1 MYDREYMRKYYKQH
15 SDEIKEKN
23 RRYRENNPDAVLKTR
38 LKMHN
43 KNPSKINAR
52 RVVEAAIKAGVLA
65 KPEACSSC
73 GKKDCRIEAH
83 HEDHT
88 KPLKVTWLC
97 VSCHRKRDYEM
108 RRKQEIMEK
117 PKSSRKLTDDQV
129 REIRECDLSYSQMA
143 KKYGVSVNV
152 LQKVKAYQTYKDVD

>member
-1 MYDREYMRKYYKQH
+1 MYDKEYMREYYKQH

-23 RRYRENNPDAVLKTR
+23 RRYRETRPDAVLKTR

-88 KPLKVTWLC
+88 KPLEVAWLC

-108 RRKQEIMEK
+108 HRKQGILEK
-117 PKSSRKLTDDQV
+117 PKPSRKLTDDQV
-129 REIRECDLSYSQMA
+129 REIRKCDLSYSQMA
-143 KKYGVSVNV
+143 KKYGVSISV
-152 LQKVKAYQTYKDVD
+152 LQKIKAYQTYKDVD

>member
-1 MYDREYMRKYYKQH
+1 MYDREYMREYYKQH

-23 RRYRENNPDAVLKTR
+23 RRYRETNPDAVLKTR

-43 KNPSKINAR
+43 ENPNKINAR
-52 RVVEAAIKAGVLA
+52 RVVEAAIKAGVLV

-88 KPLKVTWLC
+88 KPLEVTWLC

-108 RRKQEIMEK
+108 RRKQGILKK

-143 KKYGVSVNV
+143 KKYGVSVSV
-152 LQKVKAYQTYKDVD
+152 LQKIKAYQTYKDVG

>member
-1 MYDREYMRKYYKQH
+1 MDRNEYMREYYKQH
-15 SDEIKEKN
+15 SDNVKERV
-23 RRYRENNPDAVLKTR
+23 RRYRETNSDAVLKTR
-38 LKMHN
+38 LKTHS

-52 RVVEAAIKAGVLA
+52 RVVEAAIKAGVLT

-73 GKKDCRIEAH
+73 GKKDCRIEAY

-88 KPLKVTWLC
+88 KPLEVDWLC
-97 VSCHRKRDYEM
+97 VSCHRKRDS
-108 RRKQEIMEK
+108 RRRREQGILGK
-117 PKSSRKLTDDQV
+117 PKPSRKLTDDQV

-152 LQKVKAYQTYKDVD
+152 LQKVKAYQTYKDVV

>member
-23 RRYRENNPDAVLKTR
+23 RRYRETNPDAVLKTR
-38 LKMHN
+38 LKMHS

-52 RVVEAAIKAGVLA
+52 QVVEAAIKAGVLA

-88 KPLKVTWLC
+88 KPLEVTWLC

-108 RRKQEIMEK
+108 RREQGILEK

-143 KKYGVSVNV
+143 KKYGISVNV

>member
-1 MYDREYMRKYYKQH
+1 MYDREYIREYYKQH

-23 RRYRENNPDAVLKTR
+23 RRYRETRPDAVLKTR
-38 LKMHN
+38 LKIHS

-52 RVVEAAIKAGVLA
+52 RVVEAAIKAGVLI

-83 HEDHT
+83 HEDHA
-88 KPLKVTWLC
+88 KPLEVDWLC
-97 VSCHRKRDYEM
+97 VSCHRKRDYAR
-108 RRKQEIMEK
+108 RRKQGIPEK

-152 LQKVKAYQTYKDVD
+152 LQKVKAYQTYKDVV

>member
-1 MYDREYMRKYYKQH
+1 MYDREYMREYYKQH

-23 RRYRENNPDAVLKTR
+23 RRYRETRPDAVLKTR

-52 RVVEAAIKAGVLA
+52 RVVEAAIKVGVLA

-88 KPLKVTWLC
+88 KPLEVTWLC

-108 RRKQEIMEK
+108 HRKQGILEK

-143 KKYGVSVNV
+143 KKYGVSISV

>member
-1 MYDREYMRKYYKQH
+1 MYDREYMREYYKQH

-23 RRYRENNPDAVLKTR
+23 RRYRETNPDAVLKTR
-38 LKMHN
+38 LKMHS

-52 RVVEAAIKAGVLA
+52 RVVEAAIKAGVLM

-73 GKKDCRIEAH
+73 GKKDRRIEAH

-88 KPLKVTWLC
+88 KPLEVTWLC

-108 RRKQEIMEK
+108 RRKQGILEK
-117 PKSSRKLTDDQV
+117 SKSSRKLTDDQV

-143 KKYGVSVNV
+143 KKYGVSISV